1 MSTRLPSKRLTQSQ
15 VIGYLSEKTGLKR
28 SEIKTLLGDLASLA
42 TREVM
47 ANDEFLLPGFGKL
60 VRSERR
66 SREGRNPA
74 TGETITIPA
83 KTTLKF
89 RLGKAIKIAALA
101 GDSTTKSDR

>member
-1 MSTRLPSKRLTQSQ
+1 MSTRSTSKRLTQSQ
-15 VIGYLSEKTGLKR
+15 VIGHLSEKTGLKN

-42 TREVM
+42 TRELM

-89 RLGKAIKIAALA
+89 RLGKAIKTAALG